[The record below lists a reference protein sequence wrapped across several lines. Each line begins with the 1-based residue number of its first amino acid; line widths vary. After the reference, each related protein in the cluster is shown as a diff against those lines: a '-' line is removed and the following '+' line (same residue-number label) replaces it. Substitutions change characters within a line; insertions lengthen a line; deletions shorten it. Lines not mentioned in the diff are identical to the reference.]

1 LLRGVPPP
9 EVARKVLVGRH
20 GRLFLDYDT
29 NQIMAQHTGRLRF
42 TSGELEAWRAQLEE
56 RIDWLAS
63 RGTHYLFV
71 VAPDVAAVFPH
82 DLPEHVRPVADRPLV
97 QLMRHLEETGSPA
110 EILYPLDALADESRH
125 VTYPKTETHWSEW
138 GAFLAY
144 RAICEK
150 LLEVVRMREI
160 TERQIVVHDN
170 TLEGDLGSKLDPPVS
185 SPHAFVE
192 VRGVAQARFVA
203 DNRVENR
210 GRRIEYSCEAAPDVC
225 CLLLGDSYAAGF
237 VPILAESFRRVVL
250 AYVPTLD
257 RALVEEVQ
265 PDVVIHEMAER
276 FLISVP
282 DDAAAITHADWEAAK
297 RAQGR
302 VLAPKRYFGNRVESL
317 PPP

>member
-1 LLRGVPPP
+1 MLRGVPPP
-9 EVARKVLVGRH
+9 NVPRKVVAGKH

-42 TSGELEAWRAQLEE
+42 SPADLEAWRTQLEA
-56 RIDWLAS
+56 RIEWLAA
-63 RGTHYLFV
+63 RGAHYVFV
-71 VAPDVAAVFPH
+71 VAPDVAAVFPE

-97 QLMRHLEETGSPA
+97 QLMQHLEDTGSPA
-110 EILYPLDALADESRH
+110 EILYPRDVLAGGSRH

-138 GAFLAY
+138 GAFLVY
-144 RAICEK
+144 RAIFAR
-150 LLEVVRMREI
+150 LLGVVPMREI
-160 TERQIVVHDN
+160 SEREVVVHEN
-170 TLEGDLGSKLDPPVS
+170 TLEGDLGSTLDPPAS
-185 SPHAFVE
+185 SAHAFVD
-192 VRGVAQARFVA
+192 VRGVPQARFVA

-210 GRRIEYSCEAAPDVC
+210 GRRIEYSCRMAPDVC
-225 CLLLGDSYAAGF
+225 CLLLGDSYAARF
-237 VPILAESFRRVVL
+237 VHVLAESFRRVVF

-282 DDAAAITHADWEAAK
+282 DDAGAMTHAQWEAAK
-297 RAQGR
+297 QAQGR
-302 VLAPKRYFGNRVESL
+302 VLAPKRYFGNRVESF